1 MAEGVQDTDGIED
14 PHDNFR
20 YDDTKVSV
28 HAIHMARTAMTNHMA
43 LSQMADQKA
52 NILLGA
58 NFLAFTLAVGQ
69 VGAGQYSIALLVL
82 AMTAFLSALLAIV
95 AVVPKTSTRTAD
107 PDGPGAN
114 LLFFGTY
121 TWLPQEEWI
130 ERMMQRSQT
139 DGRVMMTMLRDVYQ
153 NGAVLRQKKY
163 RYLGYAFNVFR
174 TGLILAFI
182 LFLIENRVVI
192 IDSLT

>member
-1 MAEGVQDTDGIED
+1 MT
-14 PHDNFR
+14 
-20 YDDTKVSV
+20 VSV

-69 VGAGQYSIALLVL
+69 AGAGQYSVALLVL
-82 AMTAFLSALLAIV
+82 ALTAFVSALLAIV
-95 AVVPKTSTRTAD
+95 AVVPKTSIRTAD
-107 PDGPGAN
+107 PHAAGAN

-121 TWLPQEEWI
+121 TSLSQDEWI
-130 ERMMQRSQT
+130 DRIMERSQT

-153 NGAVLRQKKY
+153 NGAVLRAKKY

-174 TGLILAFI
+174 LGLIIAFI
-182 LFLIENRVVI
+182 LFLWENREVI
-192 IDSLT
+192 VDSLT